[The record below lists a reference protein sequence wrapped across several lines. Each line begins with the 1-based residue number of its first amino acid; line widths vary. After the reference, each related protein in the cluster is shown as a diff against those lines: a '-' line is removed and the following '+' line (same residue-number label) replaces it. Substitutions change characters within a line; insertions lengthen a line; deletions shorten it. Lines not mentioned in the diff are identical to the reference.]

1 MIFVDTGPF
10 VAKYDASD
18 SRHGEAVTGFARIA
32 TEGLR
37 WVTSSFVLC
46 ETLNLLE
53 RFAGGR
59 FAASAG
65 RRIHSSSLT
74 LIEPEPSDRQAALSL
89 LEKYADLRVGY
100 CDCVSFVMMRRLR
113 LSDAFAFDRHF
124 QQAGFR
130 LWPGP

>member
-1 MIFVDTGPF
+1 LA
-10 VAKYDASD
+10 AKYGASD
-18 SRHGEAVTGFARIA
+18 ARHDEAVAGFARIA
-32 TEGLR
+32 GEGLR

-53 RFAGGR
+53 RFAGSQ

-65 RRIHSSSLT
+65 RRICSSSLT
-74 LIEPEPSDRQAALSL
+74 LLEPEPADRLAALSQ
-89 LEKYADLRVGY
+89 LEEYADLRGGY
-100 CDCVSFVMMRRLR
+100 CDGVSFVMMRRLR
-113 LSDAFAFDRHF
+113 LLDAFAFDRHV